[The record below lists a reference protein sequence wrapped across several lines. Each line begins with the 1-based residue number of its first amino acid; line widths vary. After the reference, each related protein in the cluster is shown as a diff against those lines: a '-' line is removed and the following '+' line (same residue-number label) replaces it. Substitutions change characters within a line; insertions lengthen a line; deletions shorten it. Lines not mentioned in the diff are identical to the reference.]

1 MVAITLPA
9 RRSFLQERTIKF
21 GIVQAFISI
30 WLLVLVIY
38 YSKGHS
44 FMSPIQASVYQF
56 LISTNIITLTF
67 FLIFAALQVY
77 SIRHQV
83 AYICSSVISEVTL
96 LCVVIFLQTV
106 AAIAFSA
113 SVQSFACSANNC
125 RESVFFAIV
134 AWLAP
139 LLFVIHTVEFVARAR
154 RLSTPETKVWN
165 TATWLVN
172 WEEIAVVVDSKDVEK
187 GLSGPKPL
195 VLPIKKAS
203 NTTEPKAPKSKE
215 MSAQRAIV
223 KAHFLSKEAY
233 RNMRGKSMPPPALP
247 PKSPR
252 FAPIS
257 EKDLINKARFS
268 ANGDQVILIV
278 PSKLQYTVP
287 RLSHPPKYF
296 IQIPEN
302 ISYVVPR
309 LSKPP
314 CPKIRAKERRRA
326 RKAASSAAGAV
337 SPRKWVS
344 TIMS

>member
-21 GIVQAFISI
+21 GITQAFTSI

-44 FMSPIQASVYQF
+44 FMSPLQASVYQF
-56 LISTNIITLTF
+56 LMSTNIITLTF

-83 AYICSSVISEVTL
+83 AYVCSSVVSEMTL

-139 LLFVIHTVEFVARAR
+139 LLFVIHTVEFIARAR

-172 WEEIAVVVDSKDVEK
+172 WEETAVVVDSTDVEK
-187 GLSGPKPL
+187 GLSAPKPL
-195 VLPIKKAS
+195 VLPIKNSS
-203 NTTEPKAPKSKE
+203 NKGPRSKE
-215 MSAQRAIV
+215 MPAQRAI
-223 KAHFLSKEAY
+223 SKAY

-252 FAPIS
+252 FAPVS
-257 EKDLINKARFS
+257 EKDIINKARFS

-326 RKAASSAAGAV
+326 RKAAAASAAGAI